1 MKRDSNF
8 FLLDFLAVFA
18 VNYHM
23 FQRVIRSLRQKEILT
38 PTRFVL
44 ALLIVLSVIIILG
57 QFFQQSLQDEM
68 AHQFNQ
74 QQLFL
79 AREVAMNIESFT
91 EHVYQ
96 NIKVISQLPY
106 IDRINS
112 DSRVRSVTE
121 SIIFSLR
128 NEALVCIRVLDRNGI
143 LLYDSSS
150 TVRERIDFSKTDYFA
165 KARVLPR
172 NEKLVTDLFDA
183 PDTYQGGKQFIVAV
197 PIYQQ
202 MNKQESPTFTGVT
215 LAVLSMDGINQRY
228 LSPIKSGTQGYAWMM
243 DSEGTLLY
251 HPTKPEMVGKNLYQT
266 DRTCFQCHKS
276 FNSEKKMIEGHEET
290 SGYYEAPGGENKIV
304 AFYKF
309 PIARKSWVV
318 VVSAPYADVI
328 SLMQRSRLFYALLII
343 SIFITTLA
351 GSAVS
356 IVTYKKKI
364 KAEEKAKHLEN
375 HRRLEQE
382 IEIAK
387 DYLENIVEN
396 TRTNLMVL
404 DKDLTVR
411 SVNSA
416 QAQTLGRLKED
427 VIGKPFFSLFSHELV
442 PHDGAPIATIL
453 QQALNGRSIEIRD
466 YPIVGLHEFPLYL
479 TMNLNPLLID
489 GKIPGILIT
498 SNDVTKRVQLE
509 EALKQYTVELEHK
522 VDDGTATAKK
532 LEQQVLHSEKLAAL
546 GRLAA
551 GVAHEIGNPLT
562 SISTFAQLL
571 REMTKD
577 KFTQNSLDI
586 INTHIQRISEIV
598 RRMATFARADA
609 LNIKEVE
616 LNNVLNSTIDLMRLD
631 KRMKS
636 DIEIAASLDADLP
649 PIMIDEGQI
658 SQVFINIILNAFD
671 AMPNGGILR
680 VETRRGVDSQGREI
694 VMISFA
700 DSGVGI
706 PAEELQ
712 KIYDPFFTTKEAG
725 KGTGLGLSLSYEIIK
740 RFQGEIN
747 VTSEVGK
754 GTTFAILLPLKPH

>member
-1 MKRDSNF
+1 
-8 FLLDFLAVFA
+8 
-18 VNYHM
+18 
-23 FQRVIRSLRQKEILT
+23 
-38 PTRFVL
+38 
-44 ALLIVLSVIIILG
+44 
-57 QFFQQSLQDEM
+57 M
-68 AHQFNQ
+68 AKQFNQ

-96 NIKVISQLPY
+96 NINVISQLPD
-106 IDRINS
+106 IDRINV
-112 DSRVRSVTE
+112 DSRVRKVTE

-128 NEALVCIRVLDRNGI
+128 NEALVSVRVIDRNGI

-150 TVRERIDFSKTDYFA
+150 PRDGRIDLSKTNYFEN
-165 KARVLPR
+165 ARVLPR
-172 NEKLVTDLFDA
+172 NEKLVTDLFDD
-183 PDTYQGGKQFIVAV
+183 PDTQSGSKQFIVAV

-202 MNKQESPTFTGVT
+202 MNKQELPLFAGVT
-215 LAVLSMDGINQRY
+215 LAVLSMDGINQHY
-228 LSPIKSGTQGYAWMM
+228 LSPIKSGTRGYAWMM

-251 HPTKPEMVGKNLYQT
+251 HPTKPEMVGKNLYRT

-276 FNSEKKMIEGHEET
+276 FNSEKKMIEGREET
-290 SGYYEAPGGENKIV
+290 SGYYEAPGGENKLA

-309 PIARKSWVV
+309 PIARKSWIV
-318 VVSAPYADVI
+318 VVSAPYTDII
-328 SLMQRSRLFYALLII
+328 SLMQRSRLFYSLLII
-343 SIFITTLA
+343 SIFVTTLA
-351 GSAVS
+351 ASAVS

-364 KAEEKAKHLEN
+364 KAEERAKHLES

-404 DKDLTVR
+404 DKDMTVR
-411 SVNSA
+411 SVNTA
-416 QAQTLGRLKED
+416 QARTLGQSKED
-427 VIGKPFFSLFSHELV
+427 VIGKPFFSLFSHDLV
-442 PHDGAPIATIL
+442 PHDGVPIAAIL
-453 QQALNGRSIEIRD
+453 QKALAGSSIEIKD

-489 GKIPGILIT
+489 GKIPGVLIT

-532 LEQQVLHSEKLAAL
+532 LEQQVMHSEKLAAL

-571 REMTKD
+571 REMAKD
-577 KFTQNSLDI
+577 QFTQNSLDI

-598 RRMATFARADA
+598 RRMATFARAET
-609 LNIKEVE
+609 LNIKEVQ
-616 LNNVLNSTIDLMRLD
+616 LNTVLNSTIDLMRLD

-636 DIEIAASLDADLP
+636 DIEIATSLGADLP

-671 AMPNGGILR
+671 AMPHGGILR
-680 VETRRGVDSQGREI
+680 IETWRGIDNQGRES

-706 PAEELQ
+706 AAEELQ

-740 RFQGEIN
+740 RFQGDIN
-747 VTSEVGK
+747 ATSVVGN
-754 GTTFAILLPLKPH
+754 GTKFTISLPLKPL